1 MDSMLSTSDL
11 PADIA
16 DQCTDDSCFPPGLNK
31 SVSASPFA
39 SSLLLT
45 TVSSVPFF
53 VTFILIS
60 LFAFLRLFP
69 YITNDQN
76 GVRPALTPTLSLQPV
91 AKSTSPSTVYRR
103 LSAVVFAITL
113 GTTGVLGEL
122 ILCEIMD
129 WGDMSARWLW
139 FRSTTNVLIVML
151 IIVAPLLEIYSFIH
165 RRDENNIELLT
176 SPTSPSVKRGVAW
189 RKKTKS
195 VAMILMF
202 GIWIWLFYKLGDHLP
217 LPPIDEALFPDG
229 NMSFETTA
237 KGISDEC
244 LSRLGVIGVSL
255 MALLSGFGAISAPW
269 YCFARRQKP
278 VSETDLRRAQGG
290 LEATNQMLEA
300 KRQKLATIERK
311 LSSKGSPE
319 INTGAG
325 SILTKMM
332 SSLRGGNDD
341 FKEASALQMEIS
353 GLVAMQT
360 SLGNEVQNITNR
372 LKEQSRAQTILGRI
386 YRVVQFAFAIY
397 CVYRISSTLLLR
409 FSAWSTAAHGGT
421 VTFSQKDPIGNI
433 LAVIIKH
440 YDPDLNREA
449 WSRNIGFGFSGI
461 IILGSLNSVLTTFN
475 MITKA
480 APSVWGHAGLALAI
494 SQVTAIYV
502 MSAAVLLRSSLPRD
516 MGSVLGSALGVML
529 DVRWVDGWFDN
540 VFLVGSAV
548 TLVCL
553 VVVKR
558 FREEES
564 MSEEELLER
573 GSKMM

>member
-1 MDSMLSTSDL
+1 MDSILSTSGG
-11 PADIA
+11 PADVS
-16 DQCTDDSCFPPGLNK
+16 DQCTDDSCFPPGMNK
-31 SVSASPFA
+31 SSSSATPFT

-45 TVSSVPFF
+45 TLSSVPFF
-53 VTFILIS
+53 TTFLFIS

-69 YITNDQN
+69 YITNEHN
-76 GVRPALTPTLSLQPV
+76 GSRPTLTPTLSLQPAV
-91 AKSTSPSTVYRR
+91 KTSPSTVYRR
-103 LSAVVFAITL
+103 LSAIVFAITL
-113 GTTGVLGEL
+113 GATGVLGEL

-139 FRSTTNVLIVML
+139 FRCTTNILLVML
-151 IIVAPLLEIYSFIH
+151 IIVAPFLEIYSFIH
-165 RRDENNIELLT
+165 RRDENNSEML
-176 SPTSPSVKRGVAW
+176 SPTSTKRVAGTW
-189 RKKTKS
+189 RKKSKS
-195 VAMILMF
+195 VAMLLMF
-202 GIWIWLFYKLGDHLP
+202 GTWIWLFYKLGDHLP

-229 NMSFETTA
+229 NVSFETTA
-237 KGISDEC
+237 KGVSDEC

-269 YCFARRQKP
+269 YSFARRQKP
-278 VSETDLRRAQGG
+278 VSENDLRRAQGG
-290 LEATNQMLEA
+290 LDATNQMLET
-300 KRQKLATIERK
+300 KRLKLASIERK
-311 LSSKGSPE
+311 LNSKGSPE
-319 INTGAG
+319 ANTGAG
-325 SILTKMM
+325 GILTKMM

-341 FKEASALQMEIS
+341 LREASALHMEIS

-360 SLGNEVQNITNR
+360 SLGNDVQNITTR
-372 LKEQSRAQTILGRI
+372 LKEQGRAQTILGRV
-386 YRVVQFAFAIY
+386 YSVVQFAFAIY
-397 CVYRISSTLLLR
+397 CIYRISSTLLLR

-449 WSRNIGFGFSGI
+449 WSRNIGFGFSGV

-480 APSVWGHAGLALAI
+480 APGVWGHAGLALAV

-553 VVVKR
+553 VMVRR
-558 FREEES
+558 FREEEG
-564 MSEEELLER
+564 MSEEEILER

>member
-1 MDSMLSTSDL
+1 MDSMLSTSDS
-11 PADIA
+11 PAGIA
-16 DQCTDDSCFPPGLNK
+16 DQCTDESCFPPGLK
-31 SVSASPFA
+31 PAATPFT

-45 TVSSVPFF
+45 SLSSVPFF
-53 VTFILIS
+53 TTFLFIS
-60 LFAFLRLFP
+60 LFAFFRLFP

-76 GVRPALTPTLSLQPV
+76 GSRPALTPTLSLQPV
-91 AKSTSPSTVYRR
+91 GRTSPSTVYRR
-103 LSAVVFAITL
+103 LSAVVFAVTL

-129 WGDMSARWLW
+129 WGDMSARWFW
-139 FRSTTNVLIVML
+139 FRSTTNILLVML
-151 IIVAPLLEIYSFIH
+151 IIVAPLLEIYSFVH
-165 RRDENNIELLT
+165 RRDEGTAEVL
-176 SPTSPSVKRGVAW
+176 SPISTKKISSW

-195 VAMILMF
+195 VAMLLMF
-202 GIWIWLFYKLGDHLP
+202 GTWIWLFYKLGDHLP

-229 NMSFETTA
+229 NVSFETTA
-237 KGISDEC
+237 KGMSDEC

-278 VSETDLRRAQGG
+278 VTETDLRRAQGG
-290 LEATNQMLEA
+290 LEVTTQMLEA

-311 LSSKGSPE
+311 LNSKGSPE
-319 INTGAG
+319 VNTGAG

-341 FKEASALQMEIS
+341 LREASALQMEIS
-353 GLVAMQT
+353 GLVSMQT
-360 SLGNEVQNITNR
+360 SLGNDVQNITTR

-397 CVYRISSTLLLR
+397 CIYRISSTMLLR

-449 WSRNIGFGFSGI
+449 WSRNIGFGFSGL
-461 IILGSLNSVLTTFN
+461 IILGSLNSVLITFN

-480 APSVWGHAGLALAI
+480 APSVWGHAGLALAV

-502 MSAAVLLRSSLPRD
+502 MSAAVLLRSSLPKN

-553 VVVKR
+553 MVVKR
-558 FREEES
+558 FREEEALT
-564 MSEEELLER
+564 EEEILER

>member
-1 MDSMLSTSDL
+1 MDSMLSTSEL
-11 PADIA
+11 PTGIIA
-16 DQCTDDSCFPPGLNK
+16 DQCTDDTCFPPGLNK
-31 SVSASPFA
+31 AAATPFT

-45 TVSSVPFF
+45 TLSSVPFF
-53 VTFILIS
+53 TTFLLIS
-60 LFAFLRLFP
+60 LLAFFRLFP
-69 YITNDQN
+69 YLTNDQN
-76 GVRPALTPTLSLQPV
+76 GSRSALTPTLSLPPMIRTTS
-91 AKSTSPSTVYRR
+91 ASTLYRR

-139 FRSTTNVLIVML
+139 FRCTTNVLLVML
-151 IIVAPLLEIYSFIH
+151 IVVAPLLEIYSFIH
-165 RRDENNIELLT
+165 RRDESSHEIM
-176 SPTSPSVKRGVAW
+176 SPTSTKRGGNW
-189 RKKTKS
+189 RKKSKS
-195 VAMILMF
+195 VAMVLMF
-202 GIWIWLFYKLGDHLP
+202 GTWIWLFYKLGDHLP

-229 NMSFETTA
+229 NVSFETTA
-237 KGISDEC
+237 KGVSDEC

-269 YCFARRQKP
+269 YCFIRRQKP

-290 LEATNQMLEA
+290 LDVTNEMLEA
-300 KRQKLATIERK
+300 KRLKLAAIERK
-311 LSSKGSPE
+311 LGSKGSPE

-360 SLGNEVQNITNR
+360 SLGNDVQNITTR
-372 LKEQSRAQTILGRI
+372 LKEQGRSQTILGRM
-386 YRVVQFAFAIY
+386 YGVVQFAFAIY
-397 CVYRISSTLLLR
+397 CIYRISSTLLLR

-433 LAVIIKH
+433 LAIIIKH

-449 WSRNIGFGFSGI
+449 WSRNIGFGFSGV

-480 APSVWGHAGLALAI
+480 APSVWGHAGLALAV

-502 MSAAVLLRSSLPRD
+502 MSAAVLLRSSLPKN

-529 DVRWVDGWFDN
+529 DVRWVDGWFDS
-540 VFLVGSAV
+540 VFMVGSAV

-553 VVVKR
+553 VVVRR
-558 FREEES
+558 FREEEG
-564 MSEEELLER
+564 MSEDEILER

>member
-1 MDSMLSTSDL
+1 MDSMLSTVDL

-16 DQCTDDSCFPPGLNK
+16 DQCTDDSCFPPGHNPTITT
-31 SVSASPFA
+31 APFA
-39 SSLLLT
+39 SSLLLI
-45 TVSSVPFF
+45 TVSSVPFLI
-53 VTFILIS
+53 TFLLIS
-60 LFAFLRLFP
+60 LLAFLRLFP

-76 GVRPALTPTLSLQPV
+76 ATRPTGLTPTLSLHPV
-91 AKSTSPSTVYRR
+91 IRTTSPSTVYRR

-129 WGDMSARWLW
+129 WGDLTARWLL
-139 FRSTTNVLIVML
+139 FRCTTNILLVML
-151 IIVAPLLEIYSFIH
+151 IIVAPLLEIYSFVH
-165 RRDENNIELLT
+165 RRDENTIELL
-176 SPTSPSVKRGVAW
+176 SPTASTKRMGVW
-189 RKKTKS
+189 RRKSKS

-202 GIWIWLFYKLGDHLP
+202 GTWMWLFYKLGDHLP
-217 LPPIDEALFPDG
+217 LPPIDEALFPHG
-229 NMSFETTA
+229 NVSFETTA

-278 VSETDLRRAQGG
+278 VTETDLRRAQGG
-290 LEATNQMLEA
+290 LEATNVMLES

-311 LSSKGSPE
+311 LNSKGSPDV
-319 INTGAG
+319 NTGAG
-325 SILTKMM
+325 GILTKMM

-353 GLVAMQT
+353 GLVAMQN
-360 SLGNEVQNITNR
+360 SLTNEVQNITTR
-372 LKEQSRAQTILGRI
+372 LKDQSRSQTVLGRLYGI
-386 YRVVQFAFAIY
+386 VQFAFAIY
-397 CVYRISSTLLLR
+397 CIYRISSTSLLR

-449 WSRNIGFGFSGI
+449 WSRNIGFAFSGV

-475 MITKA
+475 MVTKA
-480 APSVWGHAGLALAI
+480 APSVWGHAGLALAV

-516 MGSVLGSALGVML
+516 MGSVLGTALGVML
-529 DVRWVDGWFDN
+529 DVRWVDGWFDS

-553 VVVKR
+553 IVVKR
-558 FREEES
+558 FREEDG
-564 MSEEELLER
+564 MSEEEIMER